1 MEPISTINSS
11 MELSGTGAPTCQARL
26 KSRRSLQMD

>member
-1 MEPISTINSS
+1 MEPISTMNSS
-11 MELSGTGAPTCQARL
+11 TELSGTGAPACQARI